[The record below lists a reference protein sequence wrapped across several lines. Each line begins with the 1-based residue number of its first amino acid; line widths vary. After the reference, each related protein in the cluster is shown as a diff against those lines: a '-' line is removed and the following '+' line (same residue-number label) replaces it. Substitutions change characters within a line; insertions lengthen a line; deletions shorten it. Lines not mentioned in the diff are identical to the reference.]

1 MMQIR
6 KSVLVLHT
14 ARQMFDLVDA
24 VERYPDFLPWCSG
37 SKVHVRD
44 AEWTVATLG
53 IEYLGLSTS
62 FTTENRKSENAI
74 ALELK
79 DGPFHE
85 LSGAWRFK
93 ALNEEACKV
102 EFELDYTFSSR
113 ALETVVGPVFNVI
126 ASTFVDAFTKQ
137 ADREYGA

>member
-6 KSVLVLHT
+6 KSVLVMHT
-14 ARQMFDLVDA
+14 AQQMFDLVDA
-24 VERYPDFLPWCSG
+24 VEDYPNFLPWCSG

-44 AEWTVATLG
+44 AVWTVATLG

-74 ALELK
+74 TLELK
-79 DGPFHE
+79 DGPFHA

-93 ALNEEACKV
+93 PLSEEACKV

-113 ALETVVGPVFNVI
+113 ALEAVVGPVFNMI

-137 ADREYGA
+137 ADREYGS